1 MTSSVLK
8 FKWGQKL
15 QNKFSCFLL
24 NSQCFAMFLKT
35 TGKSQ
40 MLMFFILPVYNVLQV
55 SVSVNNV
62 FNVLQTNISHGNVL
76 QCFAS
81 EHFSQQCLQCFTMFA
96 SGRFS

>member
-1 MTSSVLK
+1 MFIECSSSVLK

-35 TGKSQ
+35 MGKSQ

-62 FNVLQTNISHGNVL
+62 FNVLQTNISWH
-76 QCFAS
+76 
-81 EHFSQQCLQCFTMFA
+81 CFTMFCK
-96 SGRFS
+96 